1 MTLTNKI
8 FLALFF
14 GVIAGSIINSFAS
27 DLTVYLIDIVSV
39 LGKIFISSLKM
50 LIVPV
55 VFFSI
60 VCGVANLGN
69 VAALGRIGGKAIFLY
84 LFSTSIAIS
93 LALILANIIDPGS
106 NTSLSLNSDYQV
118 KSAPA
123 IGSIL
128 ENLIPSNPIK
138 ALTEGNMLQ
147 IICFAIILGVTLTKL
162 KGSNSN
168 KIKSVL
174 NAFNELFLKM
184 IDVIMY
190 FAPFG
195 VFFLIFKT
203 FMTQGFGAIL
213 ELSSYF
219 FTVLLVLV
227 IHFLFTY
234 GSFILF
240 LTKMNIFFFYKKM
253 RNTILFAFSTAS
265 SAATIPITLKTVEK
279 ELGINKSVASFTVP
293 LGATI
298 NMDGTAIMQGVAT
311 VFIANV
317 YGIELNFSDYLSVIL
332 IATLA
337 SIGTAGVPGVGL
349 IMLAMVLN
357 QVGLPTEGIALII
370 GIDRILDMTRT
381 AVNVT
386 GDAAVSCVVANTEK
400 NK

>member
-27 DLTVYLIDIVSV
+27 GLTVYLIDTVSV

-386 GDAAVSCVVANTEK
+386 GSCVVANTEK